1 MNCGPTSTQVN
12 INPTIFGMPNS
23 DNLTG
28 PFTLDQLRGLYGT
41 TAPGDWTIGL
51 AFLCIIFIAAR
62 DGSSMEIRKEKAAH
76 IKAMVKRS
84 PLFRHFD
91 GHHMASL
98 EVMVQHRIA
107 TRGAT
112 VMHEACISLPH
123 GLVRLSAFANALD
136 LILFDGTLSSDQ
148 DLLIK
153 NLSKQLELNQT
164 VADEILKVLM
174 IKNKY

>member
-1 MNCGPTSTQVN
+1 MQFGPVVFQMN
-12 INPTIFGMPNS
+12 NS
-23 DNLTG
+23 GNLT
-28 PFTLDQLRGLYGT
+28 PPLTLETLRAAYST

-51 AFLCIIFIAAR
+51 AYLCIIFIAAR
-62 DGSSMEIRKEKAAH
+62 DGSNMDIRKEKAAH
-76 IKAMVKRS
+76 IKALAKRS

-98 EVMVQHRIA
+98 EVMVQQRIA

-112 VMHEACISLPH
+112 VLHEACMTLPH

-136 LILFDGTLSSDQ
+136 LILFDGVLSSSQ
-148 DLLIK
+148 DTMIKDLIK
-153 NLSKQLELNQT
+153 LLELEQG